1 MKGAGGTIGP
11 PTAVDRGRKAEKR
24 KYVYEG
30 KKKRC
35 SKTKLREAQSYSRQ
49 GSLVSCLFQLQERK
63 PSLLKINPNGK
74 SIYIYI
80 YIYYTLLKSS
90 VRS

>member
-1 MKGAGGTIGP
+1 MGP

-24 KYVYEG
+24 KYVYE
-30 KKKRC
+30 KKTKY
-35 SKTKLREAQSYSRQ
+35 SKKKLREAQSYSRQ
-49 GSLVSCLFQLQERK
+49 GSLAFCLLQVQQRK

-74 SIYIYI
+74 SVYIYIYI

-90 VRS
+90 GWS